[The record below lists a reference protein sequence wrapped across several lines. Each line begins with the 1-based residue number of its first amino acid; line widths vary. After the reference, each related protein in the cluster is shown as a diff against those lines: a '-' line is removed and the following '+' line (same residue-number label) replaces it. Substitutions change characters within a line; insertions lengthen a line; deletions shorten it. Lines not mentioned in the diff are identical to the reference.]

1 MSEQRQIMR
10 NSQIMMAVTS
20 VSRVFGLI
28 RDQVI
33 AYLLGTSRWADV
45 WNLAF
50 MLPNMFRRLIAE
62 GAMSSAFI
70 PIFSELSEKEQE
82 QEAQQFVRAVFSLIL
97 VAVTVL
103 ISVIVLFLPILLP
116 ALLGLT
122 RVAAATGDDDIT
134 TMAMLPTRLMFP
146 YLLFVSLAAIC
157 QGVLNVQNRFALAAA
172 TPIVLNFCI
181 IVFALL
187 MKDRFGS
194 PIWGVCI
201 GVLIGGFLQFFMQW
215 LHLARLGFRITTTLQ
230 FWNRRTAEAVRLW
243 VPSVFSAG
251 VSQFNALISTL
262 IATNLL
268 VGAATAISFS
278 NRLMELI
285 LGVFAVAVSTSLLP
299 VLSRQRSRGD
309 LPAMTESLYDA
320 LEVMAFICIPASMGL
335 ILAGP
340 SVIAVLFERGMF
352 DRNSTELT
360 YLALIFHAMAI
371 LPICWY
377 RITIQAFYAF
387 KQVKVTVIVA
397 VIGATLNIACCYLFP
412 NLLYFSHAGVALAT
426 LVSSWLLYGMLRWQV
441 GRRNALHWPKKCN
454 RELLKI
460 AVATVAFVPVW
471 LPFTPQILSLIGLLL
486 RIGASVAIYAGLSRI
501 MKVQALAR
509 LIHRN

>member
-1 MSEQRQIMR
+1 MR

-20 VSRVFGLI
+20 VSRVFGLV

-70 PIFSELSEKEQE
+70 PIFSELSEKERE

-97 VAVTVL
+97 VAVTLLITVVVL
-103 ISVIVLFLPILLP
+103 LLPVLLP
-116 ALLGLT
+116 ALLRLT
-122 RVAAATGDDDIT
+122 RVAAATGEDDIT

-157 QGVLNVQNRFALAAA
+157 QGVLNVQNRFALSAS
-172 TPIVLNFCI
+172 TPIVLNLCI

-187 MKDRFGS
+187 MKDQLGS
-194 PIWGVCI
+194 PIWGVCV
-201 GVLIGGFLQFFMQW
+201 GVLVGGFLQFFMQW
-215 LHLARLGFRITTTLQ
+215 LHLSRLGFRISTTRH

-251 VSQFNALISTL
+251 VAQFNALVSTL

-309 LPAMTESLYDA
+309 LPAMTESLYGA
-320 LEVMAFICIPASMGL
+320 LEVMAFISIPASMGL

-340 SVIAVLFERGMF
+340 SVIALLFERGLF

-387 KQVKVTVIVA
+387 KQVKVTVVIA
-397 VIGATLNIACCYLFP
+397 IIGATFNIVCCYVFP

-426 LVSSWLLYGMLRWQV
+426 LVSSWLLYGLLRWQV
-441 GRRNALHWPKKCN
+441 GKRNGLHWPAKCN
-454 RELLKI
+454 RELAKVCL
-460 AVATVAFVPVW
+460 ATAAFVPVW
-471 LPFTPQILSLIGLLL
+471 LPFTPQVLGLSSLLL
-486 RIGASVAIYAGLSRI
+486 RIAASIAIYAGLARLLRI
-501 MKVQALAR
+501 QALVR

>member
-1 MSEQRQIMR
+1 MR
-10 NSQIMMAVTS
+10 NSQIMMAVTA

-28 RDQVI
+28 RDQVV

-70 PIFSELSEKEQE
+70 PIFSELTEKERE
-82 QEAQQFVRAVFSLIL
+82 QEARQFVRSVFSLIL

-103 ISVIVLFLPILLP
+103 ISLIVLLLP
-116 ALLGLT
+116 YLLPLLLRMT
-122 RVAAATGDDDIT
+122 RVSAATGEDDIT
-134 TMAMLPTRLMFP
+134 AMAMLPTRLMFP
-146 YLLFVSLAAIC
+146 YLLFVALAAIC

-172 TPIVLNFCI
+172 TPIVLNLSI
-181 IVFALL
+181 IAFALL
-187 MKDRFGS
+187 MRERFDS
-194 PIWGVCI
+194 PIWGVCC
-201 GVLIGGFLQFFMQW
+201 GVLVGGFMQFFMQW
-215 LHLARLGFRITTTLQ
+215 WHLSRLGFRILPTLQ

-251 VSQFNALISTL
+251 VAQFNALVSTL

-309 LPAMTESLYDA
+309 IPAMVESLYGS
-320 LEVMAFICIPASMGL
+320 LEIMAFISIPASLGL
-335 ILAGP
+335 IVAGP
-340 SVIAVLFERGMF
+340 SVIALLFERGLF

-387 KQVKVTVIVA
+387 KQVKVTVVIA
-397 VIGATLNIACCYLFP
+397 IIGASFNVVCCYLLP
-412 NLLYFSHAGVALAT
+412 NTMYFSHAGVAAAT
-426 LVSSWLLYGMLRWQV
+426 LTSSWLLYLLLRWQV
-441 GRRNALHWPKKCN
+441 GRRNGLHWPANLN
-454 RELLKI
+454 RELFKVCI
-460 AVATVAFVPVW
+460 ATAAFVPVW
-471 LPFTPQILSLIGLLL
+471 LPFSPRILHLTELLL
-486 RIGASVAIYAGLSRI
+486 RIGASLLIYAALARLLKI
-501 MKVQALAR
+501 QALVR